1 MRNADQSN
9 FAPDSGVKVLGFSQ
23 PPRSEKGEAT
33 REARGA
39 QQFSNSFFTGID
51 KFDGA
56 LGWVIRGLSQEEW
69 SVG

>member
-33 REARGA
+33 CLGTSGFVASQQPDKTEITRARTRLRA
-39 QQFSNSFFTGID
+39 SKSV
-51 KFDGA
+51 
-56 LGWVIRGLSQEEW
+56 LGVDFL
-69 SVG
+69 